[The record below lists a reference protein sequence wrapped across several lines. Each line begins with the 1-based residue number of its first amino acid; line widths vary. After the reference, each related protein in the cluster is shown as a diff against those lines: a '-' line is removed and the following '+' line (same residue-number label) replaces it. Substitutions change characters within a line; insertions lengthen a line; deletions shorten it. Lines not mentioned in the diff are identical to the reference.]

1 MLRIM
6 NGEDNVQ
13 TTERGNIHHSVT
25 HYGFVVTQDQLEKFA
40 KKENLSNEP
49 VDLVD
54 TGLNRA
60 DSFMPGVTEDA
71 MVVYVRAV
79 NM

>member
-1 MLRIM
+1 M

-13 TTERGNIHHSVT
+13 TTERGNIYHSVT

-54 TGLNRA
+54 TGLNRT